1 MPKRK
6 NPPGSVEDTDELD
19 RILALENT
27 PLPTDL
33 SAQINILGDYA
44 TQAVIG
50 QLYIQDNLARL
61 RGAFTPL
68 TPSQAANQ
76 LGAMAARLNT
86 RMNTQTALRQQ
97 LINFANRVVL
107 PRDGGEFTGNGK
119 CYMQF
124 VNVGLGDCTLIT
136 TPKGV
141 KIMIDCGSDAL
152 SDVTSLIPHY
162 NILVNGTPEVIIR
175 NSINS
180 QTFLNSTTA
189 IDILILSHP
198 DADHHNKLEDILGLI
213 ANFKVNILYYGG
225 ANNIEAF
232 TSSAYIKGVA
242 GTTTSN
248 LRKVVLREEA
258 TLNNHG
264 NIIVTKTINDV
275 ALGVVAGKANTIG
288 DEFVGATSGEIVLYY
303 EDGASNFRLS
313 VLASNVTGVWKDDE
327 FVTND
332 ADIKTAGEMKLNATE
347 PNKRS
352 LVAMMRCFGQ
362 QALICG
368 DATALTENFMLD
380 YFADSLALVQTLR
393 LGHHGSATSS
403 CEGFIDELSAM
414 SRAVASSSGQTT
426 TLHSLPKQRIL
437 DLYPPK
443 LPATATAHT
452 IWAFASGDAI
462 AQDNYFNG
470 ITTQLYTT
478 GSNDTIGY
486 AIPKPNMDIS
496 QGPF

>member
-6 NPPGSVEDTDELD
+6 NITESVEDTDELD

-27 PLPTDL
+27 PMPEDL
-33 SAQINILGDYA
+33 SEQINTLGEYA
-44 TQAVIG
+44 TQAAIG
-50 QLYIQDNLARL
+50 EIYIQDNLGRL
-61 RGAFTPL
+61 RGAFDPL
-68 TPSQAANQ
+68 TPSQAADQ
-76 LGAMAARLNT
+76 LGAMVARLQV
-86 RMNTQTALRQQ
+86 RINTQTALRQQ
-97 LINFANRVVL
+97 LINFANRVVV
-107 PRDGGEFTGNGK
+107 PREDGEFTGNGK
-119 CYMQF
+119 CYVQF

-152 SDVTSLIPHY
+152 SDVTSLIPDY

-175 NSINS
+175 NSITS

-213 ANFKVNILYYGG
+213 ANFKVNIVYYGG
-225 ANNIEAF
+225 ADNIEAF

-242 GTTTSN
+242 GTTSSN

-258 TLNNHG
+258 TLSNTG
-264 NIIVTKTINDV
+264 NIVVTKTINDLP
-275 ALGVVAGKANTIG
+275 LGTIAGKANTIG

-303 EDGASNFRLS
+303 EDGESNFRLS
-313 VLASNVTGVWKDDE
+313 VLASNVTGVWRDDA

-332 ADIKTAGEMKLNATE
+332 ANIKTAGEMKLDATP
-347 PNKRS
+347 PNKKS
-352 LVAMMRCFGQ
+352 LVAMIRCFGQ

-368 DATALTENFMLD
+368 DATALTEKFMSD
-380 YFADSLALVQTLR
+380 YFSVSLGLVQTLR

-403 CEGFIDELSAM
+403 SEVFVDDLTAM
-414 SRAVASSSGQTT
+414 SRAVASTSGQTT
-426 TLHSLPKQRIL
+426 TLHSLPKKLIL
-437 DLYPPK
+437 DLFTPK
-443 LPATATAHT
+443 LPTTATAHT
-452 IWAFASGDAI
+452 IWAFESGDTI
-462 AQDNYFNG
+462 AHDDYFNG
-470 ITTQLYTT
+470 ITTQLYAT